1 MKRKGWG
8 GLFKDLL
15 DELMAQKKRYEEE
28 LEKLNENANPF
39 FIPVKA
45 TKESLH
51 RHFVKQELQA
61 RIRNINTQIRA
72 IKSKNA
78 YAPVGRG
85 KVRLRTGK
93 DDQT

>member
-1 MKRKGWG
+1 M
-8 GLFKDLL
+8 FKDLL

-28 LEKLNENANPF
+28 LEKLNANANPF

-78 YAPVGRG
+78 YANAYAPVGRG
-85 KVRLRTGK
+85 KVRLRTGN
-93 DDQT
+93 DDQP